1 MAVHATQPFDCQAV
15 SLVVSRTSR
24 HSASFVV
31 KFDKLQLAI
40 LLTKTK
46 ALLYFGIVLTE
57 YG

>member
-31 KFDKLQLAI
+31 KFDTLKLTIQV
-40 LLTKTK
+40 TKTK
-46 ALLYFGIVLTE
+46 TLLYFGIVLTE